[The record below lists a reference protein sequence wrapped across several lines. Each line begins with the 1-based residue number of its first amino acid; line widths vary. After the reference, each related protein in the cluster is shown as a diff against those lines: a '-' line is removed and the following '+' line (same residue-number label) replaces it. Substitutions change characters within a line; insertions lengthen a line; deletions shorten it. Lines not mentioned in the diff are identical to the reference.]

1 MACQLF
7 NCGIPDLAAAQTLIA
22 INDVP
27 FVGQPPYS
35 FDFGVLDCCQPQ
47 TVKFTFRN
55 DLQIVG
61 NNIPISIDGSNVQQ
75 CWPVGFPGIPCIDN
89 NFNGQI
95 QVSNYTSGN
104 IPYGGSYDIYVTI
117 SPNCVDCGAGTTQ
130 LVFYIASADQS
141 LGKDTCCQVVID
153 LDYDIKNNI
162 MSVIPNPIVL
172 QTDICNCVNSDVLIT
187 NDSCVSRNYTVSLIN
202 CSGYFT
208 IIGPTNFALAPQA
221 SQMVTVRYCP
231 GVLQNGSCFLRIVD
245 SCQVLTDIPISY
257 SAVNC
262 PRPTFCNDCT
272 DAVKLN
278 GVPVESTPC
287 KTACG
292 NIGDTL
298 DITVNAC
305 APVRAFAVSLVD
317 QLNNIFY
324 ITGDWTMGFVN
335 GASFIISGSTCND
348 GAYTVVTSMF
358 DGTYTQIT
366 VTGPIPCSTPD
377 GTLTIIQNSCPP
389 SIVLTVTNLDTG
401 QVILSNAYPVNPG
414 DCVYD
419 VQQIIMST
427 YGTHEIKIEAC
438 DCFGCDNCVFL
449 IDACT
454 QYKITKNKCNEYTFT
469 DNDTTTPKILTIV
482 VANLDGTY
490 SQTYTMDTS
499 ITNTLIITLPGDGVY
514 TVTITNNLT
523 DDIVVLPLVE
533 LCQLNNCIK
542 KLILEIMCNEKDP
555 CCKECNEQEIERL
568 RQLRYEMNKII
579 ALYFTLQALLKKH
592 EIDFTGVFTMDECH
606 SQALSEIND
615 IFVKLNA
622 ITLRCGECKQSTE
635 VQAKPCTT
643 C

>member
-1 MACQLF
+1 
-7 NCGIPDLAAAQTLIA
+7 
-22 INDVP
+22 
-27 FVGQPPYS
+27 
-35 FDFGVLDCCQPQ
+35 
-47 TVKFTFRN
+47 
-55 DLQIVG
+55 
-61 NNIPISIDGSNVQQ
+61 
-75 CWPVGFPGIPCIDN
+75 
-89 NFNGQI
+89 
-95 QVSNYTSGN
+95 
-104 IPYGGSYDIYVTI
+104 
-117 SPNCVDCGAGTTQ
+117 
-130 LVFYIASADQS
+130 
-141 LGKDTCCQVVID
+141 
-153 LDYDIKNNI
+153 
-162 MSVIPNPIVL
+162 
-172 QTDICNCVNSDVLIT
+172 
-187 NDSCVSRNYTVSLIN
+187 
-202 CSGYFT
+202 
-208 IIGPTNFALAPQA
+208 
-221 SQMVTVRYCP
+221 
-231 GVLQNGSCFLRIVD
+231 
-245 SCQVLTDIPISY
+245 
-257 SAVNC
+257 
-262 PRPTFCNDCT
+262 
-272 DAVKLN
+272 
-278 GVPVESTPC
+278 
-287 KTACG
+287 
-292 NIGDTL
+292 
-298 DITVNAC
+298 
-305 APVRAFAVSLVD
+305 
-317 QLNNIFY
+317 
-324 ITGDWTMGFVN
+324 
-335 GASFIISGSTCND
+335 
-348 GAYTVVTSMF
+348 
-358 DGTYTQIT
+358 
-366 VTGPIPCSTPD
+366 
-377 GTLTIIQNSCPP
+377 
-389 SIVLTVTNLDTG
+389 
-401 QVILSNAYPVNPG
+401 
-414 DCVYD
+414 
-419 VQQIIMST
+419 MST